1 MQGDNPNCDRSPQLV
16 DKLSQTEPTDSLS
29 NKQPALQ
36 AVAIFSP
43 ITQVAKKW
51 GCLCPF
57 QVCLS

>member
-36 AVAIFSP
+36 AMAIFSP
-43 ITQVAKKW
+43 ITQIAKKW
-51 GCLCPF
+51 GS
-57 QVCLS
+57 QVG